1 VKAIIFGVTGQDGLY
16 LKSLLLSKGIEVI
29 GVARTS
35 GDVIGDISDFEF
47 VQSLVKD
54 TCPHY
59 LFHFAANSTTRHSA
73 IFENHNVI
81 STGTINVLEAV
92 RLHSPKTRVFLSGSA
107 MQFQNDGEPISESTP
122 FEGSS
127 PYSVARIQSV
137 YMARYY
143 QKRFFLKVYVGYFFN
158 HDSCFRTENHV
169 NQKIAAAARRIKEG
183 SMERL
188 QLGNIQVKK
197 EFNFAGDIVE
207 AVWAIVNQEKIFE
220 LIIGSGVSYTIQEWL
235 ECCFGKI
242 GKDWRSYVD
251 IIEEYIPEY
260 NILVS
265 DPKILKNLG
274 WRPKVCFEAL
284 VEKMVGDKL

>member
-1 VKAIIFGVTGQDGLY
+1 MKAIIFGVTGQDGYY
-16 LKSLLLSKGIEVI
+16 LKSLLLSKGLEVT

-35 GDVIGDISDFEF
+35 GDFTGDISDFKF

-54 TCPHY
+54 IKPHY
-59 LFHFAANSTTRHSA
+59 IFHLAAISTTRHSA
-73 IFENHNVI
+73 IFENHNAI

-92 RLHSPKTRVFLSGSA
+92 RLHSPETRVFLSGSA
-107 MQFQNDGEPISESTP
+107 MQFQNDGKPISESTP
-122 FEGSS
+122 FDGSS
-127 PYSVARIQSV
+127 PYSVSRIQSV

-143 QKRFFLKVYVGYFFN
+143 RSRFFLKIYVGYFFN

-183 SMERL
+183 SEERL
-188 QLGNIQVKK
+188 QLGNIHVKK
-197 EFNFAGDIVE
+197 EFNFAGDFME

-220 LIIGSGVSYTIQEWL
+220 LIVGSGVSYSIQDWL
-235 ECCFGKI
+235 ECCFEKI

-251 IIEEYIPEY
+251 ISDDYVPEY

-265 DPKILKNLG
+265 DPQILKDLG
-274 WRPKVCFEAL
+274 WRPKIGFGAL
-284 VEKMVGDKL
+284 VEKMMGDKL